1 MYYFTSDY
9 TTGCTPEILEVLDAT
24 NLEETPGYGEDAY
37 CEAARAL
44 IQKECGRP
52 DADVYFMMAGT
63 QTNLTI
69 ISASLRPF
77 HGVYGTARSHINT
90 HEAGAIERSGHKVL
104 VVPDED
110 GKITAAQIA
119 AEQEKYLHDPS
130 REHIVMPKMVYIS
143 QPTETGTLYSKKELE
158 DLYAVCRQYNL
169 YLFIDGARLG
179 YGLTSPACDFTMQD
193 IANNCDV
200 FYIGGTKCGMLFG
213 EAAVILNPAIKED
226 FIPLMKQ
233 CGSVLA
239 KGRLLGIQFEAMFT
253 NGLYYRIC
261 KQGIDT
267 AMQIKA
273 VLKECG
279 FEFLT
284 DSPTNQQFIIIT
296 KEMYEKINSHFKLG
310 LYENLP
316 DGRVAAR
323 ICTSWSTSQ
332 DAVDKLC
339 KFLKEL

>member
-9 TTGCTPEILEVLDAT
+9 TTGCTPEILEVLGAT
-24 NLEETPGYGEDAY
+24 NLEETAGYGEDAY

-110 GKITAAQIA
+110 GKITAVQIA

-143 QPTETGTLYSKKELE
+143 QPTETGTLYSKRNWKIYTP
-158 DLYAVCRQYNL
+158 YASSIIYTCLLTVR
-169 YLFIDGARLG
+169 ASVT
-179 YGLTSPACDFTMQD
+179 GLLRP
-193 IANNCDV
+193 
-200 FYIGGTKCGMLFG
+200 
-213 EAAVILNPAIKED
+213 PAILPCRTLQ
-226 FIPLMKQ
+226 I
-233 CGSVLA
+233 
-239 KGRLLGIQFEAMFT
+239 
-253 NGLYYRIC
+253 
-261 KQGIDT
+261 T
-267 AMQIKA
+267 AM
-273 VLKECG
+273 C
-279 FEFLT
+279 
-284 DSPTNQQFIIIT
+284 
-296 KEMYEKINSHFKLG
+296 
-310 LYENLP
+310 
-316 DGRVAAR
+316 
-323 ICTSWSTSQ
+323 STS
-332 DAVDKLC
+332 AAPNAACCSAKRRL
-339 KFLKEL
+339 F